1 VTPEELRVLADP
13 AEAAMVHSVGG
24 APAVI
29 GTVIHGDQ
37 RGRELGFPTAN
48 LALASD
54 DRIEDGVWAADVYV
68 GNVRHIAAAS
78 IGRRPTF
85 YAAGGVRLLE
95 PFLLD
100 FDGDLYGR
108 TIVVHLR
115 ERIRPQ
121 RRFAS
126 AVALIQQMRRDV
138 EDVRRWAQT
147 ARSRPLRARAAL
159 PAGAASRSP
168 QRHGARDAQR
178 RRLIE
183 AAVQQELAAGAVISH
198 ERIAAVSG
206 VPVGYLRWLLP
217 SIDDL
222 RAVAR
227 EVTVPYPR

>member
-1 VTPEELRVLADP
+1 
-13 AEAAMVHSVGG
+13 M
-24 APAVI
+24 
-29 GTVIHGDQ
+29 
-37 RGRELGFPTAN
+37 
-48 LALASD
+48 
-54 DRIEDGVWAADVYV
+54 
-68 GNVRHIAAAS
+68 
-78 IGRRPTF
+78 
-85 YAAGGVRLLE
+85 RLLE

-100 FDGDLYGR
+100 FDGVLYGR

-183 AAVQQELAAGAVISH
+183 AAV
-198 ERIAAVSG
+198 SG

>member
-1 VTPEELRVLADP
+1 
-13 AEAAMVHSVGG
+13 M
-24 APAVI
+24 
-29 GTVIHGDQ
+29 
-37 RGRELGFPTAN
+37 
-48 LALASD
+48 
-54 DRIEDGVWAADVYV
+54 
-68 GNVRHIAAAS
+68 
-78 IGRRPTF
+78 
-85 YAAGGVRLLE
+85 RLLE

-159 PAGAASRSP
+159 PAGVASRSP
-168 QRHGARDAQR
+168 HRHGARDAQR
-178 RRLIE
+178 RHLIE
-183 AAVQQELAAGAVISH
+183 AAVQQELAAGTVISH